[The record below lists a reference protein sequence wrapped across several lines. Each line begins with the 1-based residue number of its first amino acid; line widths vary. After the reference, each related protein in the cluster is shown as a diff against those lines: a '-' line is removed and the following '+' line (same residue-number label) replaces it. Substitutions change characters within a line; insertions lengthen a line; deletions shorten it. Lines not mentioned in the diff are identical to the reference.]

1 MSNINPDDLKT
12 LVCQHI
18 SDAQVDVHCY
28 SGDDH
33 FEMTVIA
40 ASFEGKS
47 RVKRHQMVYNAL
59 GDNMK
64 AAVHALALTTQ
75 TPTEASA

>member
-1 MSNINPDDLKT
+1 MSNINPDDLKA

-18 SDAQVDVHCY
+18 TDAQVDVHCY

-40 ASFEGKS
+40 ASFEGQS

-59 GDNMK
+59 GDNMR
-64 AAVHALALTTQ
+64 AAVHVLALKTQ
-75 TPTEASA
+75 TPTEASK